1 MKSLFLKLVLFCNI
15 VFAQEITMFDAGFS
29 YSYYK
34 DTRRIKFNE
43 VTERM
48 TKDSLAAAHWKK
60 ARIQNVLV
68 NGILLSDLA
77 ILMYIN
83 SSKDPFS
90 NNKQVGLI
98 SSYLFI
104 SSISIIWLAISRQK
118 SKSRA
123 ILRYNSLF
131 DKHESK
137 QAAVKLK
144 FHPTLFFLQN
154 GKKQL
159 ASGLAVR
166 LKF

>member
-29 YSYYK
+29 FSYYE

-43 VTERM
+43 VTERIS
-48 TKDSLAAAHWKK
+48 KNSLAAAHWKK

-90 NNKQVGLI
+90 NNK
-98 SSYLFI
+98 
-104 SSISIIWLAISRQK
+104 
-118 SKSRA
+118 
-123 ILRYNSLF
+123 
-131 DKHESK
+131 
-137 QAAVKLK
+137 
-144 FHPTLFFLQN
+144 
-154 GKKQL
+154 
-159 ASGLAVR
+159 
-166 LKF
+166 

>member
-15 VFAQEITMFDAGFS
+15 VFAQEITMFDDGFT
-29 YSYYK
+29 YHFYE
-34 DTRRIKFNE
+34 DQNRITFKE
-43 VTERM
+43 VTNRIS
-48 TKDSLAAAHWKK
+48 KDSLAAAHWKK

-118 SKSRA
+118 SKRRA

-144 FHPTLFFLQN
+144 FHPTLFFPQN
-154 GKKQL
+154 EKKQL